1 MHIRVTLEPA
11 IVVGLVGVEIVED
24 HMDCGVRVV
33 SDYIVHEVEELD
45 APAAIFVRGR
55 DLAGGHLKSSKQ
67 GRSAVALVIVTMA
80 GQSPAHWRGITSSVS
95 VISSPSF
102 DNFAEPQH
110 G

>member
-11 IVVGLVGVEIVED
+11 IILGLVGVEIVED

-45 APAAIFVRGR
+45 APAAIFVRGS

-80 GQSPAHWRGITSSVS
+80 GQSPAVRQLKIALGTLQRLNEGFSRLRE
-95 VISSPSF
+95 
-102 DNFAEPQH
+102 DD
-110 G
+110 

>member
-11 IVVGLVGVEIVED
+11 IVLGLVGVEIVED

-45 APAAIFVRGR
+45 APAAIFVRGS

-80 GQSPAHWRGITSSVS
+80 GQSPAVRQLKITLGTLQRVS
-95 VISSPSF
+95 GG
-102 DNFAEPQH
+102 AM
-110 G
+110 